1 MYPSLGDTETYVSPY
16 QVTHIIQLGS
26 KRTDQILLMSNTSSE
41 KARKCNKTVSHL
53 SDIGA
58 HVIQFSVSFW
68 LWWMTNQKWS
78 LEGFVMY
85 WIFTKLEEMS

>member
-41 KARKCNKTVSHL
+41 KAHKCNKTVSHL

-58 HVIQFSVSFW
+58 HVIQFSISFW